1 MIVKCKCEYIF
12 SMSFFL
18 KSNFFKTFYARN
30 MTIILAFDF
39 KLGVEDLAE
48 DVVTIE
54 EMVDLV
60 VDVIV
65 QEIAIEVS

>member
-1 MIVKCKCEYIF
+1 
-12 SMSFFL
+12 
-18 KSNFFKTFYARN
+18 

-65 QEIAIEVS
+65 QEIAIEVSRSILKKHNLVFLIFGWNTH